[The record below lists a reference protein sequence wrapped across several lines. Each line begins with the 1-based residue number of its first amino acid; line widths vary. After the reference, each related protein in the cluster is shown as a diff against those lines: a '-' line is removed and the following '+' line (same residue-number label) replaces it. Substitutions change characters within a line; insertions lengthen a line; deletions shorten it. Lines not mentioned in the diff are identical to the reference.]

1 MDSKGI
7 RHQEEDMT
15 VVSVVGAR
23 PNFIKLASVD
33 TAFLNRNVN
42 HVIIHTGQHFD
53 SEMSSEIITDIGLR
67 RPDFNLGIGGSSA
80 LDQISRITAEL
91 PALLNKIVPKCV
103 IVYGDVTST
112 LGAAISA
119 HFSGLKVAHVEA
131 GYRSFDRSMPEE
143 INRILTDHISD
154 LCFTSHEIA
163 TEQLLKESIRKD
175 CIFTVG
181 STALDLLS
189 SIKVEK
195 RDTEE
200 PFILCTLHRP
210 QNVDDSERLTRILES
225 LNKFAMKI
233 KIYFPIH
240 PRTKKC
246 IDNLSA
252 HIHSNVIIVKPMR
265 YKEFIARMRE
275 ASLLITDSGGLQ
287 EESAFM
293 GIPCLV
299 LRNTTERPYL
309 VESGNSRLIGKD
321 LSRIETEAESL
332 MNSPRPPEYRDI
344 FSDGKAGARIADIIM
359 QS

>member
-131 GYRSFDRSMPEE
+131 G
-143 INRILTDHISD
+143 
-154 LCFTSHEIA
+154 
-163 TEQLLKESIRKD
+163 
-175 CIFTVG
+175 
-181 STALDLLS
+181 
-189 SIKVEK
+189 
-195 RDTEE
+195 
-200 PFILCTLHRP
+200 
-210 QNVDDSERLTRILES
+210 
-225 LNKFAMKI
+225 
-233 KIYFPIH
+233 
-240 PRTKKC
+240 
-246 IDNLSA
+246 
-252 HIHSNVIIVKPMR
+252 
-265 YKEFIARMRE
+265 
-275 ASLLITDSGGLQ
+275 
-287 EESAFM
+287 
-293 GIPCLV
+293 
-299 LRNTTERPYL
+299 
-309 VESGNSRLIGKD
+309 
-321 LSRIETEAESL
+321 
-332 MNSPRPPEYRDI
+332 
-344 FSDGKAGARIADIIM
+344 
-359 QS
+359 

>member
-1 MDSKGI
+1 
-7 RHQEEDMT
+7 
-15 VVSVVGAR
+15 
-23 PNFIKLASVD
+23 
-33 TAFLNRNVN
+33 
-42 HVIIHTGQHFD
+42 
-53 SEMSSEIITDIGLR
+53 
-67 RPDFNLGIGGSSA
+67 
-80 LDQISRITAEL
+80 
-91 PALLNKIVPKCV
+91 
-103 IVYGDVTST
+103 
-112 LGAAISA
+112 
-119 HFSGLKVAHVEA
+119 
-131 GYRSFDRSMPEE
+131 
-143 INRILTDHISD
+143 
-154 LCFTSHEIA
+154 
-163 TEQLLKESIRKD
+163 
-175 CIFTVG
+175 
-181 STALDLLS
+181 
-189 SIKVEK
+189 
-195 RDTEE
+195 
-200 PFILCTLHRP
+200 
-210 QNVDDSERLTRILES
+210 
-225 LNKFAMKI
+225 MKI